1 MDRQCAMVDCDNGVA
16 GELSSHYYCLEHFLL
31 QCYEQLEFFANELAE
46 RSKGPLDLSS
56 LAVGSAM
63 EIAARAVVIGLR
75 ENELSN
81 AERSQLMDVVLWAN
95 SLIEQARQGVQR
107 AAAK

>member
-1 MDRQCAMVDCDNGVA
+1 MADCRNHVA
-16 GELSSHYYCLEHFLL
+16 GVLSSHFYCLEHFLL
-31 QCYEQLEFFANELAE
+31 QCYEQLEIFANELAE
-46 RSKGPLDLSS
+46 RDKGPHDSS
-56 LAVGSAM
+56 SIAIGSMM
-63 EIAARAVVIGLR
+63 EIAAQATVIGLR

-95 SLIEQARQGVQR
+95 SLIEQARRGVQR